1 MVMQTRLIVT
11 LSVLLC
17 VVNYTLDDA
26 CIRVY
31 LASAQHTL
39 QDTEGLKF
47 EGLAKISNKLVVN
60 YPVPE

>member
-1 MVMQTRLIVT
+1 M
-11 LSVLLC
+11 C